1 MHPEDVKAIDAYTEI
16 VRREA
21 AKDAEIARL
30 QEQVETQIA
39 GHRLTAKEATANL
52 IRANKAEA
60 GLEEMTRSCLAER
73 AGRLAAEAE
82 RDRLR
87 EAMERTRDETVEEIL
102 SLLTCHE
109 LYRYRPKAFDGFIA
123 HVRAALQKEPQP

>member
-1 MHPEDVKAIDAYTEI
+1 MGIVTEGI
-16 VRREA
+16 LNMPFDLAMGDEFMRRQYYSTVR
-21 AKDAEIARL
+21 AEIAGL

-73 AGRLAAEAE
+73 AGRLAAEA
-82 RDRLR
+82 RKDRLR
-87 EAMERTRDETVEEIL
+87 EALERILNAAGCGVDLYNDAPGRDAI
-102 SLLTCHE
+102 
-109 LYRYRPKAFDGFIA
+109 KAA
-123 HVRAALQKEPQP
+123 RAALQKEPQP